1 MRCERL
7 IALSKSWYIGVK
19 EEVMA
24 PARMVTF
31 MEKHVATCPVCQ
43 EDPDVREEVE
53 KITDIVFPEAK
64 QARALALEVAADEDD
79 NFADDIDKEA
89 FLGDGD
95 LIEEDIVSD
104 DDENDLDNGEEKDE

>member
-7 IALSKSWYIGVK
+7 IALIKSWYIGVK
-19 EEVMA
+19 EEAMA

-31 MEKHVATCPVCQ
+31 MEKHIATCPVCL

-64 QARALALEVAADEDD
+64 QARALALEAAIDEDD

-89 FLGDGD
+89 MNSDGD
-95 LIEEDIVSD
+95 V
-104 DDENDLDNGEEKDE
+104 DLGEE